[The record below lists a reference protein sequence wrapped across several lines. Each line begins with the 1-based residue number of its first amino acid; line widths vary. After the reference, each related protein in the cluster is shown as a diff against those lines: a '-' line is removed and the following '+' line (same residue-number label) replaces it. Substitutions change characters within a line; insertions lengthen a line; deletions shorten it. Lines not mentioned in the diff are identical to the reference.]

1 MKKDFTVDDAMVAD
15 FKKFV
20 ASKNVK
26 IEEDAWTKDVEFIR
40 AMIRY
45 AIDESVFD
53 IATAKQHLIT
63 VDPQAKFAI
72 SKFPDAEK
80 LLELEEDDRSQAI
93 SRVEPSRLGGLGQ
106 DPLNI
111 GALFGLATTG
121 GAC

>member
-1 MKKDFTVDDAMVAD
+1 VDEAMIAD

-26 IEEDAWTKDVEFIR
+26 IDEEAWTKDAEFVR
-40 AMIRY
+40 AMLRY

-72 SKFPDAEK
+72 SKFQEAEK
-80 LLELEEDDRSQAI
+80 LLELSKARTTAKA
-93 SRVEPSRLGGLGQ
+93 GQ
-106 DPLNI
+106 
-111 GALFGLATTG
+111 
-121 GAC
+121 